1 MPWMIT
7 GGANNR
13 WKGQTDYRGALM
25 EPLTI
30 FLVKHLKWIIRLA
43 SRFLSKAGNF
53 VSQIHMFI
61 WQVLIWDKLML
72 PSVRSRLYHLYHQEC
87 DKFENYLHIIITSWR
102 AQLQI
107 ASKSLLDEKG
117 NLLSFFQFDSNQAQ
131 CCSISILWGEAALS
145 K

>member
-1 MPWMIT
+1 MV
-7 GGANNR
+7 
-13 WKGQTDYRGALM
+13 QTIDGKVK
-25 EPLTI
+25 PTI
-30 FLVKHLKWIIRLA
+30 VELSWSHLQFFLSNIWSELSDFA

-87 DKFENYLHIIITSWR
+87 DKYENYLPIFITSWR
-102 AQLQI
+102 VQLQI
-107 ASKSLLDEKG
+107 ASKSLLDDKG
-117 NLLSFFQFDSNQAQ
+117 IFFSFFQFDSNQAQ
-131 CCSISILWGEAALS
+131 YCSISMLWGEAALS